1 MTWRGTGA
9 AGRGGGL
16 RASRAPP
23 DGTKGG
29 DIRSAEEVKA
39 AGRRKGG
46 GGFWAGAQSGRPKA
60 PMTVEKVIIRP
71 LSGRARVFPR
81 GPAKRSAAGRQHP
94 DNRPPNRPTTYHNY
108 NFFFFFL
115 SLSLSIAA
123 TPSPVCRVP
132 QPCVPRHPALCA
144 AAFQLPPALCAASP
158 SPVCRV
164 NSSSN
169 LILPVTF
176 PA

>member
-115 SLSLSIAA
+115 SLSLS
-123 TPSPVCRVP
+123 PS
-132 QPCVPRHPALCA
+132 QP
-144 AAFQLPPALCAASP
+144 PPALCAASP

-164 NSSSN
+164 TQPCVPPRFS
-169 LILPVTF
+169 F
-176 PA
+176 PPPCVPRPPALCAALTPRLT